1 MTQGRTKWIIGGVL
15 LLVLVI
21 ASIGMATDF
30 ELAPDQDEQ
39 VKAAAPQP
47 TTMIS
52 EDQAKAAA
60 LTANPGTMA
69 TGVKLEKTQGK
80 SVYDVALNNNRD
92 ISVDA
97 TNGHVLRTEPAGME
111 LKGDGNE

>member
-30 ELAPDQDEQ
+30 ELTPDQDEQ

-47 TTMIS
+47 TMIS

-60 LTANPGTMA
+60 LAANPGTMA
-69 TGVKLEKTQGK
+69 TGVKLEKAQGK
-80 SVYDVALNNNRD
+80 SVYDVALNNNRNV
-92 ISVDA
+92 SVDA
-97 TNGHVLRTEPAGME
+97 TNGHVLRTEPAGRE
-111 LKGDGNE
+111 LKGDGDE

>member
-30 ELAPDQDEQ
+30 ELTPDQDEQ

-47 TTMIS
+47 TMIS
-52 EDQAKAAA
+52 EDQAKGAA
-60 LTANPGTMA
+60 LAANPGTIA
-69 TGVKLEKTQGK
+69 TGVKLEKAQRK
-80 SVYDVALNNNRD
+80 SVYDVTLNNNRYG
-92 ISVDA
+92 A
-97 TNGHVLRTEPAGME
+97 EG
-111 LKGDGNE
+111 

>member
-1 MTQGRTKWIIGGVL
+1 
-15 LLVLVI
+15 
-21 ASIGMATDF
+21 
-30 ELAPDQDEQ
+30 
-39 VKAAAPQP
+39 
-47 TTMIS
+47 MIS

-60 LTANPGTMA
+60 LAANPGTMT
-69 TGVKLEKTQGK
+69 TGVKLEKAQGK

-111 LKGDGNE
+111 LKGDGDE

>member
-30 ELAPDQDEQ
+30 ELTPDQDE
-39 VKAAAPQP
+39 
-47 TTMIS
+47 
-52 EDQAKAAA
+52 QAKAAA
-60 LTANPGTMA
+60 LAANPGTMA
-69 TGVKLEKTQGK
+69 TGVKLEKAQGK

-97 TNGHVLRTEPAGME
+97 TNGHVLRTEPAGM
-111 LKGDGNE
+111 G